1 MVTLS
6 RPSLD
11 DNTLYKLIA
20 DLPERC
26 IALMEDI
33 DVAFRHDLS
42 QRVSS
47 SSVPTGSGETSPTST
62 SPTVASA
69 STASICGVSL
79 SGLLN
84 ALDGIAAQEGR
95 ILFAT
100 TNDYGALDPALCRPG
115 RMDVHIEFHHAD
127 KSQAEELFRSF
138 YSPSSRSSKDDDG
151 GEDNTPHLAHNGEK
165 PLPEE
170 TVPLLDRPE
179 SLPGASSAPPTG
191 TILPRELA
199 CELAKQFSAAIPD
212 RELSVAALQ
221 GYLMM
226 NKTRPFDAVRN
237 VAGWVSNTLCER
249 GIREAREVRSSG
261 SPSV

>member
-42 QRVSS
+42 QRVSPNS
-47 SSVPTGSGETSPTST
+47 TPTESGVTSPTST
-62 SPTVASA
+62 CPAVATA
-69 STASICGVSL
+69 STASVGGVSL

-95 ILFAT
+95 ILFTT

-115 RMDVHIEFHHAD
+115 RMDVHIEFHNAD

-138 YSPSSRSSKDDDG
+138 YSPSGLSLVENDG
-151 GEDNTPHLAHNGEK
+151 SHVEK
-165 PLPEE
+165 TPLPEE
-170 TVPLLDRPE
+170 PVADEMDPPLRELQPP
-179 SLPGASSAPPTG
+179 SGTSNAPPTG
-191 TILPRELA
+191 TTLPRELA
-199 CELAKQFSAAIPD
+199 CQLARQFSAAIPD
-212 RELSVAALQ
+212 KEVSVAALQ
-221 GYLMM
+221 GYLMTY
-226 NKTRPFDAVRN
+226 KTCPFDAVHDAPSWVLKTRCEQGTKR
-237 VAGWVSNTLCER
+237 VA
-249 GIREAREVRSSG
+249 EA
-261 SPSV
+261 PSRDVNLS

>member
-42 QRVSS
+42 QRTVSIAAAE
-47 SSVPTGSGETSPTST
+47 SGDTSPTST

-69 STASICGVSL
+69 TTASVGGVSL

-115 RMDVHIEFHHAD
+115 RMDVHIEFHNAN
-127 KSQAEELFRSF
+127 KSQAEELFRAF
-138 YSPSSRSSKDDDG
+138 YSPTNGSSAEGVDEIVAEASLS
-151 GEDNTPHLAHNGEK
+151 DNNGEK
-165 PLPEE
+165 PHSEDIKP
-170 TVPLLDRPE
+170 PNR
-179 SLPGASSAPPTG
+179 SQSAPGPGNLNLPPTG
-191 TILPRELA
+191 TTLPRRIA
-199 CELAKQFSAAIPD
+199 CDLAKQFSAAIPD
-212 RELSVAALQ
+212 REISVAALQ
-221 GYLMM
+221 GYLMTY
-226 NKTRPFDAVRN
+226 KTRPFDAVRD
-237 VAGWVSNTLCER
+237 APGWVSKTRFEK
-249 GIREAREVRSSG
+249 E
-261 SPSV
+261 

>member
-47 SSVPTGSGETSPTST
+47 SSVPAGSGEISPTST

-69 STASICGVSL
+69 STASVGGVSL

-138 YSPSSRSSKDDDG
+138 YSPSTRSSSKDD
-151 GEDNTPHLAHNGEK
+151 ENTSRLDDNGEK
-165 PLPEE
+165 PLLDE
-170 TVPLLDRPE
+170 TDPLLCGPE
-179 SLPGASSAPPTG
+179 SSPGTSSAPPTG

-199 CELAKQFSAAIPD
+199 CELAKQFSAAIPN

-221 GYLMM
+221 GYLMIY
-226 NKTRPFDAVRN
+226 KTRPLDAVRN
-237 VAGWVSNTLCER
+237 APGWVSNSLCER
-249 GIREAREVRSSG
+249 GIKEARGV
-261 SPSV
+261 PSVVDPSGHE